1 MVLFS
6 QQSQRLGNGLIR
18 WRQDPDEPERFY
30 VGCLW
35 AIPFSVAMWAVIIW
49 AGRPLAAFGRQH
61 RIPPVT
67 GRPVIFRSPPHPST
81 PPSKAAQYARLYMQ
95 RFGDPL
101 ARAIEIA
108 AIPILADG
116 VLAAF
121 AKQIGARSRF
131 EAFKAWAS
139 INASAMPF
147 MVTAAETDEGCR
159 WDQQRMTTLT
169 GRDEITANFMRQD
182 QFSYHPQFLLAF
194 AGNHR
199 PRIAADGGA
208 MRRRMHLLPCRHR
221 PKQIDK
227 HLIDKLKAELGGS

>member
-121 AKQIGARSRF
+121 AKQIGAPSRF

-147 MVTAAETDEGCR
+147 SHQRLATLGEHQRLSHASSVPTGCR
-159 WDQQRMTTLT
+159 VCYID
-169 GRDEITANFMRQD
+169 
-182 QFSYHPQFLLAF
+182 S
-194 AGNHR
+194 R
-199 PRIAADGGA
+199 PPTRYWFV
-208 MRRRMHLLPCRHR
+208 
-221 PKQIDK
+221 
-227 HLIDKLKAELGGS
+227 LGTDR